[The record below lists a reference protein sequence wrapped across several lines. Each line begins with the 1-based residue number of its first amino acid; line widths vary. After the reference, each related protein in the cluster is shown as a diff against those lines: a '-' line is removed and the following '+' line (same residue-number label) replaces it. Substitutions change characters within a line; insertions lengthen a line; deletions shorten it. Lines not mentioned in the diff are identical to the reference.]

1 MDEQALTMTIL
12 HGLPASGKSTWARD
26 HVDDRTIIV
35 NADGIRRSMT
45 GTLSKWYSVGNRNGR
60 ETIAITAAHTIA
72 ETALRN
78 GLGVIIDMQNLN
90 GRTVAQWTRIAARH
104 HANVVLVMFGL
115 HPSSGGEAR
124 SRQVPR
130 VRGGGPQAS
139 GLDRLRPLDSRP
151 LPSVVSWYMSRQPMG
166 GGIAMPPR
174 R

>member
-35 NADGIRRSMT
+35 NADGIRRSMA
-45 GTLSKWYSVGNRNGR
+45 GTLSKWYSVGNRNDR

-78 GLGVIIDMQNLN
+78 NLSVIIDMQNLN

-104 HANVVLVMFGL
+104 HANVVLVMF
-115 HPSSGGEAR
+115 EAR

-130 VRGGGPQAS
+130 VRRGGPQAP

-151 LPSVVSWYMSRQPMG
+151 LPSSVVSWYMSRQPMG

-174 R
+174 Q